1 MPSPLGHTPV
11 ESLKVLGDTATPLSL
26 YPSAS
31 EPFPLS
37 PLTDLLRVHICL
49 DLPTSSS
56 PFHFLCLYILVIWIQ
71 SRGFFAQLQLSLCP
85 VKSIILCSVQ
95 QQDLHTGAKL
105 ASPAVYLQDGLFN
118 QILETLLL
126 SFFSSSCSAGTPYP
140 SFFLSRYYFANL
152 LIVFPP

>member
-11 ESLKVLGDTATPLSL
+11 ESLEVLGDTGTPLSL

-56 PFHFLCLYILVIWIQ
+56 PFHFLCLYIFVIWIQ
-71 SRGFFAQLQLSLCP
+71 SRVFLPNYIFVSCKVYHSLFCPANKIYTQVLSQHLLPYTC
-85 VKSIILCSVQ
+85 KI
-95 QQDLHTGAKL
+95 
-105 ASPAVYLQDGLFN
+105 GLFN
-118 QILETLLL
+118 QIPETLLL
-126 SFFSSSCSAGTPYP
+126 SFFSSSCFAGTPYP